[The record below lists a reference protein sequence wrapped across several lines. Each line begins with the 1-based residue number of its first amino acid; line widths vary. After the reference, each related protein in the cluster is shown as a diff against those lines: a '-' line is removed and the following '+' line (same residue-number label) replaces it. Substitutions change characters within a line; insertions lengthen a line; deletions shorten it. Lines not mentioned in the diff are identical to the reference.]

1 LVFYISGSL
10 IVQITL
16 FSRGFYLEPFKL
28 PCGGY
33 VQALRDVYKYVK
45 RYPRPYIIGI
55 IGLIIF
61 SFFTTLSPLIIGK
74 AIDGFRLETLTF
86 AKLMVYILEILA
98 VTLIAVLSM
107 VIVRRTMLN
116 ASWDV
121 QFDMRRDIF
130 EHFTNLD
137 ASYYDNNRVGDLIA
151 RMTADLGAVRSMVA
165 LGIFQ
170 GINMA
175 LVLGFTFYRMFNLS
189 VNLTLL
195 TLLIVPFIT
204 LTFFLLLR
212 VIHTRYEKVQE
223 QFSNVSSMAQ
233 ENFGGI
239 RVVKG
244 FGIEHREKQ
253 IFANLNDEFVK
264 RNMRLTAV
272 DGPLFP
278 VTELMFGLTIGL
290 LLFLGGRTVLGAGSN
305 LSMGKFASF
314 ILLFEGIQWPIIA
327 LGWIASVIQ
336 RGITSWGRLKEIL
349 DVKPTIQDSP
359 QTDYGLTTL
368 QGDIEFKN
376 VSLSFGEVAA
386 LREVSFRIK
395 QGETIGI
402 TGRTGSGKTMIVSL
416 IARIVDPSSG
426 QILIDGRDIKD
437 YPVEV
442 LRRFIGVVPQ
452 EPFLFSDTIANNIA
466 FGIPEDNSETRKERV
481 LEVAKLVQL
490 ANDVEDFPRGF
501 DTDLGERGVTLSG
514 GQRQRTAM
522 ARAIIRDPKIL
533 ILDDALSAVD
543 TQTEARILGSLEQ
556 VAKNRT
562 TLIIAHRISAFQNA
576 HRILVLDEGHIV
588 EEGTQEGLLTQ
599 DGWYADIA
607 RRQKLEE
614 DLEAA

>member
-1 LVFYISGSL
+1 
-10 IVQITL
+10 
-16 FSRGFYLEPFKL
+16 
-28 PCGGY
+28 
-33 VQALRDVYKYVK
+33 
-45 RYPRPYIIGI
+45 
-55 IGLIIF
+55 
-61 SFFTTLSPLIIGK
+61 
-74 AIDGFRLETLTF
+74 
-86 AKLMVYILEILA
+86 MVYMLELLA
-98 VTLIAVLSM
+98 VTSTGVAAMI
-107 VIVRRTMLN
+107 IVRRTMLN

-130 EHFTNLD
+130 EHFTKLD

-151 RMTADLGAVRSMVA
+151 RMTADLGAVRSMVG

-170 GINMA
+170 GISMI

-189 VNLTLL
+189 ASLTLL
-195 TLLIVPFIT
+195 TLIIVPFIT

-223 QFSNVSSMAQ
+223 QFSNVSAMAQ

-244 FGIEHREKQ
+244 FGIEQREKQ
-253 IFANLNDEFVK
+253 AFANLNDEFVK

-278 VTELMFGLTIGL
+278 LTELLFGMTISL
-290 LLFLGGRTVLGAGSN
+290 LLFLGGRTVLGLGGN
-305 LSMGKFASF
+305 LSVGEFASF
-314 ILLFEGIQWPIIA
+314 IFLFEGIQWPIIA

-336 RGITSWGRLKEIL
+336 RGVTSWGRLKEIL
-349 DVKPTIQDSP
+349 DAKPAIQDST
-359 QTDYGLTTL
+359 QTNYNLTTL
-368 QGDIEFKN
+368 QGDIEFRN
-376 VSLSFGEVAA
+376 VSLKFDEVTA
-386 LREVSFRIK
+386 LRDVSFKIR

-402 TGRTGSGKTMIVSL
+402 TGRTGSGKTMIVQL

-442 LRRFIGVVPQ
+442 LRRYIGVVPQ
-452 EPFLFSDTIANNIA
+452 EPFLFSDTIANNIT
-466 FGIPEDNSETRKERV
+466 FGIPEDKSETRKEKI
-481 LEVAKLVQL
+481 LEVANLVQL
-490 ANDVEDFPRGF
+490 ANDVEDFPKGF

-533 ILDDALSAVD
+533 ILDDSLSAVD
-543 TQTEARILGSLEQ
+543 TQTEARILNSLEQ

-562 TLIIAHRISAFQNA
+562 TLIIAHRVSAFQSA
-576 HRILVLDEGHIV
+576 HRIMVLDEGRIV
-588 EEGTQEGLLTQ
+588 EEGTHEELLAK
-599 DGWYADIA
+599 DGWYADID